1 MIEEQF
7 LTVKEEKATYHVN
20 SKLATQITVRIDE
33 DTVWLTQSQMVDLF
47 ETTKQNISLHINNI
61 FKEGELERSSV
72 VKYSLTTAGDGKN
85 YKVAFFN
92 LDVVI
97 SVGYRV
103 KSKRGTQFRIWATQ
117 VIKDY
122 LLKGYAIHQ
131 RIDRIERQVLQQGQ
145 QLEQLINSALPPKEG
160 IFYDGQ
166 IFDAHEFVSTLI
178 RKAEK
183 SILIIDNYID
193 DKVLTLLSKRNKAVR
208 AEVYTQTISKQLRLD
223 IEKHNAQYEP
233 IQVFTFSNSHD
244 RFLIIDEKE
253 VYFNRCFN

>member
-1 MIEEQF
+1 MIDEQF
-7 LTVKEEKATYHVN
+7 LIAKEERATYHVN
-20 SKLATQITVRIDE
+20 NKLATHITVRIDD

-72 VKYSLTTAGDGKN
+72 VKYSLTTAGDGKK

-92 LDVVI
+92 LDVII

-103 KSKRGTQFRIWATQ
+103 KSKRGTQFRIWATR

-166 IFDAHEFVSTLI
+166 IFDAHEFVSRLI

-193 DKVLTLLSKRNKAVR
+193 EKVLELLTKRKKGVST
-208 AEVYTQTISKQLRLD
+208 EIYTQKLTKELQLDL
-223 IEKHNAQYEP
+223 EKFNAQ
-233 IQVFTFSNSHD
+233 
-244 RFLIIDEKE
+244 
-253 VYFNRCFN
+253 C